1 MGLTEGIHESHIKA
15 PLVRTRLIVDSFAV
29 LLPPITS
36 GYSSLLVVLGSCV
49 FGGCLVFRESKLRTC
64 FEVQFFAASLFL
76 FFAAG

>member
-49 FGGCLVFRESKLRTC
+49 SGGCLVFRESKLRTC